1 MNKAQK
7 IEVMINTIKG
17 TIVRVNENLDN
28 GSAMIDVRLENGSIK
43 EYMTES
49 RRIPL
54 AKGLFSFY
62 EGTATKN
69 YTERVS
75 YCNIEPKLKAMGIIS
90 AYEIKDYLNN

>member
-1 MNKAQK
+1 MTN
-7 IEVMINTIKG
+7 IIKG
-17 TIVRVNENLDN
+17 TIVRVNGNLDN
-28 GSAMIDVRLENGSIK
+28 GQSMIDVKLENGSTK

-69 YTERVS
+69 STERVA
-75 YCNIEPKLKAMGIIS
+75 YCNIEPKLSSMGIIS
-90 AYEIKDYLNN
+90 TYEIQDYLNN

>member
-1 MNKAQK
+1 MKNFS
-7 IEVMINTIKG
+7 NTIKG
-17 TIVRVNENLDN
+17 TLVRVSNQLDN
-28 GSAMIDVRLENGSIK
+28 GQSMIDVRLQDGYIK

-69 YTERVS
+69 YTERVA
-75 YCNIEPKLKAMGIIS
+75 YCNIEPKLSAMGIIS
-90 AYEIKDYLNN
+90 TDEIQDYLNL